1 MTLYVGTG
9 PFEFFISSLKLKQ
22 NLFQQFLVSLWPT
35 ICFPLVQP
43 IARFYWK
50 LSPSYYIVTVS
61 LRLSRNQQITQEYA
75 ETIRRIFIQLFGSH
89 RTVE

>member
-35 ICFPLVQP
+35 ISFPLVQP

-50 LSPSYYIVTVS
+50 LSPSYYIVIVS
-61 LRLSRNQQITQEYA
+61 LRLSRNQQITQEYP
-75 ETIRRIFIQLFGSH
+75 ETNRRIFIQLFGSH